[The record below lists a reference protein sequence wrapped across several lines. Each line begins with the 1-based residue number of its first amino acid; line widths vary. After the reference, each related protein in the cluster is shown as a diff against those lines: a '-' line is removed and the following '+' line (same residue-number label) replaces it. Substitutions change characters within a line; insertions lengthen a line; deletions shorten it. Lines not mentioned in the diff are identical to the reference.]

1 MNTFHKGMSAL
12 VVFGILMTAIWL
24 WATMTDLD
32 SSRASALRANF
43 QTPAAMPAPAPQ
55 HELMLRVHRAPAD
68 TIAHNAQP
76 VAIPAPAHSK

>member
-12 VVFGILMTAIWL
+12 VVFGVLMAAIWL
-24 WATMTDLD
+24 WATMADLD
-32 SSRASALRANF
+32 SSRASTRPLDF

-55 HELMLRVHRAPAD
+55 RELILRVNRVPND
-68 TIAHNAQP
+68 PIAYNTQP